1 MSLPRDPV
9 LRFLRQRFPEASIER
24 MTGDASS
31 RVFYRVWPAAGPSRV
46 VMDYGQPFA
55 GPTDDMILGAVF
67 RAADLR
73 VAELIEASEVN
84 GCLLLEDLGDRDL
97 ESAIRAREAGPDDPS
112 PLELVRAVE
121 LAADVAE
128 RGTPVLA
135 GSERADG
142 PALDRDR
149 FRFEMD
155 FFVEH
160 YVAGFHGARA
170 AVDELSPLLHALAD
184 RAAETPRRVLC
195 HRDFHSRNILMPPDG
210 TLALVDIQDARW
222 GPDSYDLVSIL
233 RDAYIDVHDPWVEPL
248 IDRYLARLSDPPDRA
263 GFLDRFRTV
272 AVQRTIKALGS
283 FGYLTSHLG
292 TERYLEPIPRAL
304 KRLETLLDASPDTP
318 PLAAALRHHE
328 LLKS

>member
-1 MSLPRDPV
+1 
-9 LRFLRQRFPEASIER
+9 
-24 MTGDASS
+24 
-31 RVFYRVWPAAGPSRV
+31 
-46 VMDYGQPFA
+46 
-55 GPTDDMILGAVF
+55 
-67 RAADLR
+67 
-73 VAELIEASEVN
+73 
-84 GCLLLEDLGDRDL
+84 
-97 ESAIRAREAGPDDPS
+97 
-112 PLELVRAVE
+112 
-121 LAADVAE
+121 
-128 RGTPVLA
+128 
-135 GSERADG
+135 
-142 PALDRDR
+142 
-149 FRFEMD
+149 
-155 FFVEH
+155 
-160 YVAGFHGARA
+160 
-170 AVDELSPLLHALAD
+170 VDELSPLLHALAD

-318 PLAAALRHHE
+318 PLAAALRRHE